1 MNAYERD
8 VVIAKSDLDQFDTL
22 YTNDPN
28 YKVNPFTSHN
38 GRSRAQIE
46 SVYLEKLQILEDLKI
61 SDPIRQLL
69 NYHGAYSQA
78 LLAALSAHVKEMM
91 NESK

>member
-8 VVIAKSDLDQFDTL
+8 VVIAKSDLDQFDEL
-22 YTNDPN
+22 YTNNPN
-28 YKVNPFTSHN
+28 YKVHPFTSHN
-38 GRSRAQIE
+38 GRSRSEIE
-46 SVYLEKLQILEDLKI
+46 RVYLEKLSILEDLKI

-69 NYHGAYSQA
+69 NYHDKYSQA
-78 LLAALSAHVKEMM
+78 LLAALSTHVKEKI